1 MNIAKIDV
9 KDMEKLYVQL
19 KQSRRVTYIQVSIDG
34 PKLLFS
40 FEDDNGKL
48 LTVTLFDENLKVS
61 PTVTRT
67 EVL

>member
-1 MNIAKIDV
+1 MIAKVTTQDL
-9 KDMEKLYVQL
+9 EKLMKSVRSSRSATYV
-19 KQSRRVTYIQVSIDG
+19 TVSIDG

-40 FEDDNGKL
+40 FQDDAGKL

-67 EVL
+67 ESL